1 MDDGVMLILGKP
13 GSGKSTIIS
22 KILRTKCAYGGNF
35 DFYIVVSPSGIPD
48 CNLNEEYTCDSL
60 NMGWIMERLSSIAE
74 LIPTL
79 KQERT
84 IRIMIVFD
92 DVVGELKKLTSSPLF
107 SKLIFNRRHMV
118 KGASISLIITSQ
130 KFTTVPPMVRTSV
143 THLILMNTS
152 YKDVDDLR
160 GELLATG
167 RREFADLFTE
177 YILNAGTSN
186 PHLFIRMIP
195 L

>member
-143 THLILMNTS
+143 THLF
-152 YKDVDDLR
+152 LR
-160 GELLATG
+160 TWTTYGESCSRPGEESSPTCSPNIYSMQG
-167 RREFADLFTE
+167 
-177 YILNAGTSN
+177 
-186 PHLFIRMIP
+186 HLTP
-195 L
+195 TYL